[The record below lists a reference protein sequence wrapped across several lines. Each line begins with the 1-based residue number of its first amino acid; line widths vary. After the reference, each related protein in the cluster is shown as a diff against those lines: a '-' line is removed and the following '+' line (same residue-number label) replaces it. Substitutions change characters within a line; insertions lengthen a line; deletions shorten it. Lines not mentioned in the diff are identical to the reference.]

1 MTIIEAIE
9 LRTILDS
16 RGNPTVEAEI
26 STAGGFGRSA
36 APSGASTGAAEAKVL
51 PPREAI
57 DNAIQ
62 NLIPALIGM
71 DAADQ
76 ECFDAQLRDIDGTA
90 DFSGIGANVAV
101 ALSLANAK
109 AAASALG
116 LPLFR
121 YLGGAFVNE
130 MPLPLGNV
138 IGGGAHAANAT
149 EIQEF
154 LIVPGG
160 AADVEE
166 AVFANAAVHKTVKD
180 LLKKKGIAAGKGDE
194 GAWAPQIDDALAFE
208 LIAEA
213 TGRVADEMNV
223 SVDMG
228 IDVASSQMWNGTGYK
243 YRDRVRSTEDQI
255 AYIAEIVDKYNL
267 VYVEDPLHEDDF
279 DAFAELN
286 RQVGDRCL
294 VCGDDLFVTQV
305 DRIEKGIETGSANCV
320 LIKRHFRGHS
330 PCSCPWSGHG
340 DESPVRR
347 DHGYHHYTPRHC
359 VFLRILKMRSG
370 GRRTHCQIKRT
381 HSHRGTIMTPVNE
394 MEIELKEPLVPVE
407 EYLAAGIHIGTQ
419 QKSEDMK
426 KFIYRV
432 RGDGLYILDIRET
445 DARIKT
451 VAKFLNQYEAPDV
464 LVVTSRQYGQY
475 PAKKFAD
482 TIGAMSATGRFI
494 PGLLTNP
501 VLDGYIEPKVI
512 VVTDP
517 IGDEHV
523 INEAVQC
530 GIPVVALCDTNNMTR
545 FVDLVIPTN
554 NKGRKA
560 LSMVY
565 FLMSREM
572 LRLRGISTALTLE
585 DFESEI

>member
-26 STAGGFGRSA
+26 STAGGFGRAA

-51 PPREAI
+51 PPRKAI

-71 DAADQ
+71 DSADQ
-76 ECFDAQLRDIDGTA
+76 ECFDDQLRDIDGTA

-101 ALSLANAK
+101 VLSLANAK

-121 YLGGAFVNE
+121 YLGGAFASE
-130 MPLPLGNV
+130 MPFPLGNV

-166 AVFANAAVHKTVKD
+166 AVFANAAVHKNVKD

-228 IDVASSQMWNGTGYK
+228 IDVASSQMWTGEGYK

-255 AYIAEIVDKYNL
+255 AYITELVDKYNL
-267 VYVEDPLHEDDF
+267 VYVEDPLHENDF

-286 RQVGDRCL
+286 HQIGDRCL
-294 VCGDDLFVTQV
+294 LCGDDLFVTQV

-320 LIKRHFRGHS
+320 LIKPNQVGTLTDTFEAVRLAHAHGLDTVMSHR
-330 PCSCPWSGHG
+330 SGETTDTTIAHLATAF
-340 DESPVRR
+340 S
-347 DHGYHHYTPRHC
+347 C
-359 VFLRILKMRSG
+359 VFLKCGVVGGERIAKL
-370 GRRTHCQIKRT
+370 
-381 HSHRGTIMTPVNE
+381 NE
-394 MEIELKEPLVPVE
+394 LIRIEEQL
-407 EYLAAGIHIGTQ
+407 
-419 QKSEDMK
+419 
-426 KFIYRV
+426 
-432 RGDGLYILDIRET
+432 
-445 DARIKT
+445 
-451 VAKFLNQYEAPDV
+451 
-464 LVVTSRQYGQY
+464 
-475 PAKKFAD
+475 
-482 TIGAMSATGRFI
+482 
-494 PGLLTNP
+494 
-501 VLDGYIEPKVI
+501 
-512 VVTDP
+512 
-517 IGDEHV
+517 
-523 INEAVQC
+523 
-530 GIPVVALCDTNNMTR
+530 
-545 FVDLVIPTN
+545 
-554 NKGRKA
+554 
-560 LSMVY
+560 
-565 FLMSREM
+565 
-572 LRLRGISTALTLE
+572 
-585 DFESEI
+585 